1 MKTGTTEGSP
11 ALDLGRMGIGT
22 NVWGRGGKPLSGV
35 LELFDAAMAAGIR
48 LIDSAEI
55 YQGGG
60 SERSIGSALA
70 ERRAGIA
77 TAAQPV
83 ILSKFFPWPWRLSRS
98 SLESALKG
106 SLGRLGLA
114 RLDLYL
120 LHFPLP
126 PIPLETWVTALGDA
140 VEARLARSVGVSN
153 CDSTQVRKAHEVLAK
168 RGIALACDEVEYS
181 LLNRRSELNG
191 TISACRE
198 LGVAV
203 IAYRPLGSGIL
214 PASSPT
220 IPGLRKLMAP
230 KTDAKGLQDLRS
242 LLLSIGESRGG
253 KTAAQ
258 VALNWTMTKG
268 TIPIP
273 GARTIAHLAEN
284 VGALDWKLDAGE
296 IEALERAAD
305 RATGTR

>member
-1 MKTGTTEGSP
+1 MDFG
-11 ALDLGRMGIGT
+11 LMGIGT

-35 LELFDAAMAAGIR
+35 RELFDAAMAAGIR
-48 LIDSAEI
+48 LFDSAEI
-55 YQGGG
+55 YQAGG
-60 SERSIGSALA
+60 SERSIALALA
-70 ERRAGIA
+70 ERRDGIP
-77 TAAQPV
+77 TAVRPV
-83 ILSKFFPWPWRLSRS
+83 ILSKFFPWPWRLRL
-98 SLESALKG
+98 SLRSALKK
-106 SLGRLGLA
+106 SLDRLGLT

-140 VEARLARSVGVSN
+140 VEEGLAVSVGVSN

-168 RGIALACDEVEYS
+168 RGIPLACDEIEYS

-214 PASSPT
+214 PAASPT

-230 KTDAKGLQDLRS
+230 KTDAKGLEDLRS

-258 VALNWTMTKG
+258 VALNWAVTKG

-273 GARTIAHLAEN
+273 GARTVAHLAEN
-284 VGALDWKLDAGE
+284 VGALGWKLDAGE

-305 RATGTR
+305 HATGTG